1 MWVIKVIGVGRK
13 YHNGNPGSSSSAVE
27 KNPHPRNRRNKG
39 GAWKEVS
46 GFGVGQYRGEFSYPT
61 HTVV

>member
-13 YHNGNPGSSSSAVE
+13 YHNGNPGYSSSAVE

-46 GFGVGQYRGEFSYPT
+46 GFGIGQYRG
-61 HTVV
+61 